1 MPKVSEEFLLARREE
16 IIDACA
22 TLYQT
27 MSFKDITIKEIG
39 KATSFNR
46 TSIYNYFNT
55 KEEIFLALMQRE
67 YGLWV
72 EELTAL
78 TAEHEAM
85 SRETLADALAQTLA
99 KRERLLKLLSMNHFD
114 MEENSRPENL
124 VEFKKAYGASMKAVK
139 RCLDKF
145 CLEMTEG
152 DKQDFLYA
160 YFPFIYG
167 IYPYTVV
174 TERQKKAMAE
184 AGVDFVYHSVYE
196 ISRNFLRKLLGCSK
210 GEATA

>member
-72 EELTAL
+72 EELTTL

-124 VEFKKAYGASMKAVK
+124 VEFKKTYGASMKAVK